1 MGQDPGEVRHEVEEA
16 REQLGDTV
24 EAIAYKA
31 NAPRRAR
38 DRAAET
44 LSDARQRLSSDPR
57 AEKVRSGAR
66 TLKDAAQRTSAN
78 HGLSSGGA
86 GRSLQERA
94 EPVIA
99 RVRAVPPRLA
109 AGVGAGVVA
118 GYVIGR
124 RRGRRRG
131 Y

>member
-44 LSDARQRLSSDPR
+44 LSDARQRLTSDPR

-66 TLKDAAQRTSAN
+66 TLKDAAQRTSTS
-78 HGLSSGGA
+78 HGGA

-94 EPVIA
+94 EPVTA

-118 GYVIGR
+118 GT
-124 RRGRRRG
+124 
-131 Y
+131 